1 MKEKLIKMYIDWST
15 GADETLKMSDWLCA
29 CFDSDI
35 SPDEI
40 EEEAEKIL
48 KTC

>member
-29 CFDSDI
+29 CFDADI
-35 SPDEI
+35 DPDEI

-48 KTC
+48 KES

>member
-15 GADETLKMSDWLCA
+15 EADETLKMSDWLCA
-29 CFDSDI
+29 CFDAGI

-40 EEEAEKIL
+40 EKEAEKIL
-48 KTC
+48 KKD